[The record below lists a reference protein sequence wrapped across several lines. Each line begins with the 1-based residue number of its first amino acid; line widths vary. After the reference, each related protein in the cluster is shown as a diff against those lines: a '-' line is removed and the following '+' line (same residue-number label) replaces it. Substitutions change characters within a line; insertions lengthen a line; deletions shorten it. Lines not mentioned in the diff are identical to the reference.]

1 MVGFSTIAWLNLIY
15 MKGSFLGIRITE
27 VLAIDPNWGGYG
39 SRDFG
44 NGIGLQVGENSIFLP
59 RVASKSLLQIWSS
72 LGQSGGEVS

>member
-1 MVGFSTIAWLNLIY
+1 

-44 NGIGLQVGENSIFLP
+44 NGIRLQVGENSIFLP
-59 RVASKSLLQIWSS
+59 RVASKSLLQI
-72 LGQSGGEVS
+72 